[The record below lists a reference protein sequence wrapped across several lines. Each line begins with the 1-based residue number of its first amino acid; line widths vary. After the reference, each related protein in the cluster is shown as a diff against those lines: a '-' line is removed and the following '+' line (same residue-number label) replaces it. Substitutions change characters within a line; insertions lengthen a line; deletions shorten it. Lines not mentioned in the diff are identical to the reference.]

1 MSNVTEYN
9 LSNLPTAE
17 TVLELEENDI
27 NVIFSQNVTGKA
39 FLRLKE
45 EQLTRDPG
53 PFKLLFGPASAIA
66 GMVKQ
71 INGDGNQEQESLK
84 RHIEKVVKEKVSD
97 LRRDVKKVRYFAEAW
112 LSSP

>member
-9 LSNLPTAE
+9 LSNLPTADVVKGWSRDNVKE
-17 TVLELEENDI
+17 FLQGNGTDLELEENDI
-27 NVIFSQNVTGKA
+27 NVIYGQNVTGKA

-66 GMVKQ
+66 DVVKQ
-71 INGDGNQEQESLK
+71 INGGK
-84 RHIEKVVKEKVSD
+84 RV
-97 LRRDVKKVRYFAEAW
+97 
-112 LSSP
+112 

>member
-9 LSNLPTAE
+9 LFNLTADVMKGWSRDNVKE
-17 TVLELEENDI
+17 FLQRNRTDLELEENDI
-27 NVIFSQNVTGKA
+27 NVIYGQNVTGKA

-66 GMVKQ
+66 DVVKQ
-71 INGDGNQEQESLK
+71 INGGK
-84 RHIEKVVKEKVSD
+84 RV
-97 LRRDVKKVRYFAEAW
+97 
-112 LSSP
+112 